1 MRAHVLGGGDYS
13 LALLSVFP
21 QVGIFKLK
29 LGFRHSSHIGL
40 FCPRRGDFEKEDI
53 LGNGIYFMYNACKEH
68 AFMKGGC
75 YAGFASSRFPR

>member
-1 MRAHVLGGGDYS
+1 MRAFVFEGDYS

-29 LGFRHSSHIGL
+29 LGFRHSSHIGI
-40 FCPRRGDFEKEDI
+40 FCPRWGDFEKEGI
-53 LGNGIYFMYNACKEH
+53 FGNGIDFMYNACKEH